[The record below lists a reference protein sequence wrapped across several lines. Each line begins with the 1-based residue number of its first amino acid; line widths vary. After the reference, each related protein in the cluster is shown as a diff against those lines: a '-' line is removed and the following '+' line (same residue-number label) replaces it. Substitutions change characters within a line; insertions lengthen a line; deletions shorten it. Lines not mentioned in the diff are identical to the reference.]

1 MCARQRHISL
11 LLQLEHNCASFVF
24 NIVLGNGEK
33 GMVASMSLRGVIR
46 VIIGVVLGFAL
57 IQGGALYGL
66 LQAQRGVEQAQQ
78 KRFEYFNSANLLRMM
93 SSELT
98 ARIRNYVS
106 TGAERELAVYH
117 NVLAMTE
124 GQQPRVDG
132 KMLSNERM
140 LQAMALTREELS
152 LLERGRQAT
161 LTMARLEAEAVRLM
175 ETGQAEQARQKVFH
189 PSYDEYRDIML
200 ASVNQFI
207 TMLLARLDGEI
218 LERERQNRNMVVVM
232 VLMSALLLGLA
243 LLLGWTLRRTV
254 LQPLGAEPGEMARV
268 ASRIADGDLSLRFG
282 PGTRGVYGQ
291 LHHMTDQLRELIGQ
305 INQSSAGLASAAEQT
320 SAVSRQTSG
329 NLEHQQRDTEQ
340 VATAIN
346 QMSATVQEVALHT
359 GQAAESARTAFEAAE
374 QGKKVV
380 RQTVLSI
387 HRLAED
393 VAATGQV
400 VQSLS
405 DSSGRISS
413 VVEVIQEIADRTN
426 LLALNAAIE
435 AARAGEQGRGF
446 AVVAEEVRNL
456 AAQTQQSSLEIVATI
471 GRLQADAEQAR
482 AAMVNGR
489 GQAEQTVARARE
501 AEQALEQISR
511 AVQSIHDMN
520 TQIASAVDEQAAV
533 TEDIS
538 RNITHI
544 HAMGGDTAA
553 GAEQTAGASR
563 ELAQLAE
570 QLQLA
575 VRGFRLEAEGGRG

>member
-268 ASRIADGDLSLRFG
+268 ASRIAAGDLSLRFG

-329 NLEHQQRDTEQ
+329 NLERQQQDTEQ

-346 QMSATVQEVALHT
+346 QMSATVQKVALHT
-359 GQAAESARTAFEAAE
+359 GQAAESARMAFEAAE

-380 RQTVLSI
+380 QQTVLSI

>member
-1 MCARQRHISL
+1 
-11 LLQLEHNCASFVF
+11 
-24 NIVLGNGEK
+24 
-33 GMVASMSLRGVIR
+33 MVASMSLRGVIR
-46 VIIGVVLGFAL
+46 MIIGVVLGFAL

-161 LTMARLEAEAVRLM
+161 LTMARLEEEAVRLM

-254 LQPLGAEPGEMARV
+254 LQPLGTEPGEMARV
-268 ASRIADGDLSLRFG
+268 ASRIAAGDLSLRFG

-329 NLEHQQRDTEQ
+329 NLERQQQDTEQ

-380 RQTVLSI
+380 QQTVLSI

>member
-1 MCARQRHISL
+1 
-11 LLQLEHNCASFVF
+11 
-24 NIVLGNGEK
+24 
-33 GMVASMSLRGVIR
+33 MSLRGVIR
-46 VIIGVVLGFAL
+46 MIIGVVLGFAL

-161 LTMARLEAEAVRLM
+161 LTMARLEEEAVRLM

-254 LQPLGAEPGEMARV
+254 LQPLGTEPGEMARV
-268 ASRIADGDLSLRFG
+268 ASRIAAGDLSLRFG

-329 NLEHQQRDTEQ
+329 NLERQQQDTEQ

-380 RQTVLSI
+380 QQTVLSI

>member
-1 MCARQRHISL
+1 
-11 LLQLEHNCASFVF
+11 
-24 NIVLGNGEK
+24 
-33 GMVASMSLRGVIR
+33 MSLRGVIR

-254 LQPLGAEPGEMARV
+254 LQPLGTEPGEMARV
-268 ASRIADGDLSLRFG
+268 ASRIAAGDLSLRFG

-329 NLEHQQRDTEQ
+329 NLERQQQDTEQ

-380 RQTVLSI
+380 QQTVLSI

-482 AAMVNGR
+482 AAIVNGR

>member
-1 MCARQRHISL
+1 
-11 LLQLEHNCASFVF
+11 
-24 NIVLGNGEK
+24 
-33 GMVASMSLRGVIR
+33 MVASMSLRGVIR

-254 LQPLGAEPGEMARV
+254 LQPLGTEPGEMARV
-268 ASRIADGDLSLRFG
+268 ASRIAAGDLSLRFG

-329 NLEHQQRDTEQ
+329 NLERQQQDTEQ

-380 RQTVLSI
+380 QQTVLSI

-482 AAMVNGR
+482 AAIVNGR